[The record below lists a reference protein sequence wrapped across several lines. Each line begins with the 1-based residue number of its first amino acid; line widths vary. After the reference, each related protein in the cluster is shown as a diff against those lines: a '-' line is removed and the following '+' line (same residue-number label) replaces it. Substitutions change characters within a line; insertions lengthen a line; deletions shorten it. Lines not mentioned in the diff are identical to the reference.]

1 MATVYDSRYCEEE
14 FPSVGHITIL
24 NIALFNKQDRLRIVQ
39 SQLHAETLIERR
51 LNHLFNTDEAN
62 NHTDYI
68 RMQLKFERSNL
79 IHDIRSIK
87 GEIEREKQVV
97 RGASQFWV

>member
-1 MATVYDSRYCEEE
+1 M
-14 FPSVGHITIL
+14 GHITIL

-51 LNHLFNTDEAN
+51 LNYLFNTDAEN
-62 NHTDYI
+62 NTAEHNRT
-68 RMQLKFERSNL
+68 QLKYERANL
-79 IHDIRSIK
+79 IHDIRSIE